1 MCALADPQP
10 ANHQEIELSAITDSP
25 LETER
30 EEDRRAQGMASR
42 FADARTQKNSQ
53 ISNTVTFD
61 TVNEHCAQPIN
72 SGLGDACK
80 MEYITDKK
88 LDKTLNPARFSRRK
102 EHRAQPTMW
111 DMEGAR
117 TQEYVPDSNTV
128 KYDGQN
134 TRGAQESTPEFED
147 MRTRN
152 VSPGMTRAEIHAKDI
167 DTQHDW
173 HLKESD
179 NSSDIGSLIT
189 QAPEPES
196 ICATINALSSWVSS
210 IQPRESWYLAG
221 WIRDSP
227 IEFLVDP
234 GAVVSA
240 ISRQCYEK
248 LLETNAILTP
258 MKAIHMEL
266 EAANKSDMSVHGIC
280 NLDLSVHGLVINMDA
295 LVVDLNCN
303 AILGM
308 DVLGDASKLPF
319 ILDLVGGT
327 LSGGGYETIQLHRF
341 QAATECFAETTES
354 VCIPPH
360 SEVMLWAK
368 LKTNNGRRGP
378 TAGVVLALQ
387 SFVQEFGLLVGRSLV
402 CADVDDWRVPIL
414 IYNSDPCTMQPADCL
429 CNPIIVPAHTRI
441 ARVEEIQAIQHI
453 GSRNIDTNTEE
464 NTLPPHLIDVLDAA
478 TELTPI
484 QRARAATLLAKHVKT
499 FPAPGTP
506 ITGRTEAV
514 MHDIDTG
521 STRPIRCNPRK
532 LSPKKIKIQQE
543 LVDKMLEEGQIEH
556 SVSAWSAPTVLV
568 TKKDGTTRF
577 CVDYRRLNNSTKKDA
592 FPLPR
597 IDDSL
602 NSLSGQS
609 WFSTLDLASGYW
621 QVKLSE
627 DAKPKTA
634 FATHSG
640 LFQFAVM
647 PFGLCNAPATFERLM
662 SQVMRGLHWKR
673 CLVYIDD
680 ILVFGHDFES
690 ALESL
695 ELVLIRVAEYGLQLK
710 STKCN
715 LFRSSVPFLGHIVG
729 RAGLECD
736 PSKVSAVA
744 NWIPPTTTKGVREF
758 LGFTGYYRRFVPD
771 YSTVAQPLVRL
782 LGKDCKFHWTD
793 ACQDA
798 FMALRA
804 LLIKAPVLAFP
815 KEDLPYIVD
824 TDASD
829 YGIGGVLSQCIEGTE
844 HVIAYYSKS
853 LNPAQQKYCTTR
865 RELLAVVATLDHFK
879 GYVWGPKFLV
889 RTDHAALV
897 WLKNLKNIQG
907 MLARWLAKLQQFH
920 FDIIHRPGAQ
930 HGNAD
935 GLSRCPQCDRGTC
948 APIKISVTSDPEQPY
963 ASSCVGSSLDS
974 ELIPLESGETCMAAV
989 MLTQSA
995 NSKLITEAQMTD
1007 IDISIVRSWFIARK
1021 FPVRT
1026 QEFAPASHDLKSYW
1040 IGRKSL
1046 FLDDNHI
1053 LWRNRSEKSLRAQL
1067 VVPRSLR
1074 DTVFND
1080 SHHTTYG
1087 GHFGITHTHSK
1098 LQLHYFWPG
1107 MSDFVRDRISA
1118 CHKCVARKSPVNR
1131 HHPMGHVP
1139 VSGKFERVAMDL
1151 LDVSVISA
1159 KGFKYILV
1167 VCDYFT
1173 KYTEAYPLKDKTA
1186 RSVVDALM
1194 DVWLPRYGFP
1204 LFLHSDQGK
1213 EFDNVMIHQLSELL
1227 GTVKTKTTPYHPR
1240 SDGLVERFNRTLL
1253 AMLAMFVSQE
1263 HDNWDDLLPFMML
1276 AYNTTVHTSTGY
1288 TPYRLVFGDECNL
1301 PGNLVHRELRAD
1313 PPPGDPGTYASWV
1326 QQALY
1331 ESYDEVRAQ
1340 QQRATHRQKRKYD
1353 SEAVARAFPINCWTL
1368 RYYPPARKNKLCS
1381 PWIGPYKVVRAPME
1395 WVVGIQLNADARII
1409 YVHMDD
1415 LKRCA
1420 PPDPEPTWPDAA
1432 RGTSVV
1438 VSTRAPSTLARS
1450 DVTRGQSA
1458 LIDTSNIG
1466 GSAHHTESTI
1476 SGHTALR
1483 APTLSVFTNGA
1494 HHMGSSL
1501 SDQIDVRA
1509 PEKDICEVKSDTVNN
1524 SMVNIYPAPTS
1535 TWDLQDE
1542 NCLLSM
1548 KSPCS
1553 IDVQGYRFFTMERL
1567 FYALQLISLGDRKLI
1582 GQLAKYSR
1590 MDYVRKCVNT
1600 RFEMASSTLQ
1610 NKWLDE
1616 QFHTWAQII
1625 SARVLSDS
1633 AFKNALLDSA
1643 GSPLFDPEEPVYA
1656 TALTS
1661 ARRLCVQ
1668 GKTLR
1673 WPTWISIPTRVTRG
1687 RALI

>member
-1 MCALADPQP
+1 MNIARSQLFRSLKMRT
-10 ANHQEIELSAITDSP
+10 HRDSF
-25 LETER
+25 
-30 EEDRRAQGMASR
+30 QI
-42 FADARTQKNSQ
+42 RTQLCSKDRTNIAQKFNSEL
-53 ISNTVTFD
+53 NTV
-61 TVNEHCAQPIN
+61 VI
-72 SGLGDACK
+72 K
-80 MEYITDKK
+80 
-88 LDKTLNPARFSRRK
+88 
-102 EHRAQPTMW
+102 
-111 DMEGAR
+111 
-117 TQEYVPDSNTV
+117 
-128 KYDGQN
+128 
-134 TRGAQESTPEFED
+134 
-147 MRTRN
+147 
-152 VSPGMTRAEIHAKDI
+152 AEIHAENTDAQHIVHFKEAQDFS
-167 DTQHDW
+167 DT
-173 HLKESD
+173 
-179 NSSDIGSLIT
+179 GSLIT
-189 QAPEPES
+189 QAPQSQS
-196 ICATINALSSWVSS
+196 IHATINALSSWVSA

-221 WIRDSP
+221 WIGDSP
-227 IEFLVDP
+227 IDFLVDP

-240 ISRQCYEK
+240 ISLQSYEK

-258 MKAIHMEL
+258 MRAIHMEL
-266 EAANKSDMSVHGIC
+266 EAANKSDMSVHVMC
-280 NLDLSVHGLVINMDA
+280 NLELSVHGLIINMDA
-295 LVVDLNCN
+295 LVVDLNCH

-308 DVLGDASKLPF
+308 DILGDASKLPF

-341 QAATECFAETTES
+341 QAATECFAETTDS

-387 SFVQEFGLLVGRSLV
+387 TFVQEFGLLVGRSLV
-402 CADVDDWRVPIL
+402 HADAEDWKIPIL
-414 IYNSDPCTMQPADCL
+414 IYNSDPCTKKPADCT
-429 CNPIIVPAHTRI
+429 CNPVIVPAHTRI

-453 GSRNIDTNTEE
+453 GSRETEIHTEE
-464 NTLPPHLIDVLDAA
+464 GALPQHLIDDAA
-478 TELTPI
+478 TELTTN
-484 QRARAATLLAKHVKT
+484 QRARAATLLAKHVHT

-621 QVKLSE
+621 QVRLSE

-680 ILVFGHDFES
+680 ILVFGQDFES
-690 ALESL
+690 ALQSL

-710 STKCN
+710 STKCH

-736 PSKVSAVA
+736 PNKVSAVA
-744 NWIPPTTTKGVREF
+744 NWIPPSTIKGVREF

-782 LGKDCKFHWTD
+782 LGKDCKFKWTD

-798 FMALRA
+798 FRALRA

-879 GYVWGPKFLV
+879 GYVWGPKFVV

-935 GLSRCPQCDRGTC
+935 GLSRCPQCDRGAC
-948 APIKISVTSDPEQPY
+948 APNINIDPSDPEQPY
-963 ASSCVGSSLDS
+963 ASSCIGSSLDS

-989 MLTQSA
+989 MITQSD
-995 NSKLITEAQMTD
+995 NSKLITAAQMTD
-1007 IDISIVRSWFIARK
+1007 SDITIVRNWFIAGK
-1021 FPVRT
+1021 FPART
-1026 QEFAPASHDLKSYW
+1026 QDFAPASHDLKSYW
-1040 IGRKSL
+1040 VGRKRL
-1046 FLDDNHI
+1046 LLDDKNI
-1053 LWRNRSEKSLRAQL
+1053 LWRNRSETSSRAQL

-1074 DTVFND
+1074 DTIFND

-1151 LDVSVISA
+1151 LDVSVIST
-1159 KGFKYILV
+1159 KGYKYILV

-1173 KYTEAYPLKDKTA
+1173 KYTEAYPLKVKTA

-1213 EFDNVMIHQLSELL
+1213 EFDNVMIHKLSELL

-1240 SDGLVERFNRTLL
+1240 SDGLVERFDRTLL
-1253 AMLAMFVSQE
+1253 AMLALFVSQE
-1263 HDNWDDLLPFMML
+1263 HDNWDALLPFMML

-1288 TPYRLVFGDECNL
+1288 MPYRLVFGDECNL

-1340 QQRATHRQKRKYD
+1340 QQRATHRQKRNYD
-1353 SEAVARAFPINCWTL
+1353 SKAVARAFPIGCWTL

-1395 WVVGIQLNADARII
+1395 WVVGIQLDADARII

-1438 VSTRAPSTLARS
+1438 VSTRAS
-1450 DVTRGQSA
+1450 
-1458 LIDTSNIG
+1458 
-1466 GSAHHTESTI
+1466 
-1476 SGHTALR
+1476 
-1483 APTLSVFTNGA
+1483 
-1494 HHMGSSL
+1494 
-1501 SDQIDVRA
+1501 
-1509 PEKDICEVKSDTVNN
+1509 
-1524 SMVNIYPAPTS
+1524 
-1535 TWDLQDE
+1535 
-1542 NCLLSM
+1542 
-1548 KSPCS
+1548 
-1553 IDVQGYRFFTMERL
+1553 
-1567 FYALQLISLGDRKLI
+1567 
-1582 GQLAKYSR
+1582 
-1590 MDYVRKCVNT
+1590 
-1600 RFEMASSTLQ
+1600 
-1610 NKWLDE
+1610 
-1616 QFHTWAQII
+1616 
-1625 SARVLSDS
+1625 
-1633 AFKNALLDSA
+1633 
-1643 GSPLFDPEEPVYA
+1643 
-1656 TALTS
+1656 
-1661 ARRLCVQ
+1661 
-1668 GKTLR
+1668 
-1673 WPTWISIPTRVTRG
+1673 
-1687 RALI
+1687 

>member
-1 MCALADPQP
+1 M
-10 ANHQEIELSAITDSP
+10 
-25 LETER
+25 
-30 EEDRRAQGMASR
+30 
-42 FADARTQKNSQ
+42 
-53 ISNTVTFD
+53 
-61 TVNEHCAQPIN
+61 
-72 SGLGDACK
+72 
-80 MEYITDKK
+80 
-88 LDKTLNPARFSRRK
+88 
-102 EHRAQPTMW
+102 
-111 DMEGAR
+111 
-117 TQEYVPDSNTV
+117 
-128 KYDGQN
+128 
-134 TRGAQESTPEFED
+134 
-147 MRTRN
+147 
-152 VSPGMTRAEIHAKDI
+152 
-167 DTQHDW
+167 
-173 HLKESD
+173 
-179 NSSDIGSLIT
+179 
-189 QAPEPES
+189 
-196 ICATINALSSWVSS
+196 
-210 IQPRESWYLAG
+210 
-221 WIRDSP
+221 
-227 IEFLVDP
+227 
-234 GAVVSA
+234 
-240 ISRQCYEK
+240 
-248 LLETNAILTP
+248 
-258 MKAIHMEL
+258 
-266 EAANKSDMSVHGIC
+266 
-280 NLDLSVHGLVINMDA
+280 
-295 LVVDLNCN
+295 
-303 AILGM
+303 
-308 DVLGDASKLPF
+308 
-319 ILDLVGGT
+319 
-327 LSGGGYETIQLHRF
+327 
-341 QAATECFAETTES
+341 
-354 VCIPPH
+354 
-360 SEVMLWAK
+360 
-368 LKTNNGRRGP
+368 
-378 TAGVVLALQ
+378 
-387 SFVQEFGLLVGRSLV
+387 
-402 CADVDDWRVPIL
+402 
-414 IYNSDPCTMQPADCL
+414 
-429 CNPIIVPAHTRI
+429 
-441 ARVEEIQAIQHI
+441 
-453 GSRNIDTNTEE
+453 
-464 NTLPPHLIDVLDAA
+464 
-478 TELTPI
+478 
-484 QRARAATLLAKHVKT
+484 
-499 FPAPGTP
+499 
-506 ITGRTEAV
+506 
-514 MHDIDTG
+514 
-521 STRPIRCNPRK
+521 
-532 LSPKKIKIQQE
+532 
-543 LVDKMLEEGQIEH
+543 
-556 SVSAWSAPTVLV
+556 
-568 TKKDGTTRF
+568 
-577 CVDYRRLNNSTKKDA
+577 
-592 FPLPR
+592 
-597 IDDSL
+597 
-602 NSLSGQS
+602 
-609 WFSTLDLASGYW
+609 
-621 QVKLSE
+621 
-627 DAKPKTA
+627 
-634 FATHSG
+634 
-640 LFQFAVM
+640 
-647 PFGLCNAPATFERLM
+647 
-662 SQVMRGLHWKR
+662 
-673 CLVYIDD
+673 
-680 ILVFGHDFES
+680 
-690 ALESL
+690 
-695 ELVLIRVAEYGLQLK
+695 
-710 STKCN
+710 
-715 LFRSSVPFLGHIVG
+715 
-729 RAGLECD
+729 
-736 PSKVSAVA
+736 
-744 NWIPPTTTKGVREF
+744 
-758 LGFTGYYRRFVPD
+758 
-771 YSTVAQPLVRL
+771 
-782 LGKDCKFHWTD
+782 
-793 ACQDA
+793 
-798 FMALRA
+798 
-804 LLIKAPVLAFP
+804 
-815 KEDLPYIVD
+815 
-824 TDASD
+824 
-829 YGIGGVLSQCIEGTE
+829 
-844 HVIAYYSKS
+844 
-853 LNPAQQKYCTTR
+853 
-865 RELLAVVATLDHFK
+865 
-879 GYVWGPKFLV
+879 
-889 RTDHAALV
+889 
-897 WLKNLKNIQG
+897 
-907 MLARWLAKLQQFH
+907 
-920 FDIIHRPGAQ
+920 
-930 HGNAD
+930 
-935 GLSRCPQCDRGTC
+935 
-948 APIKISVTSDPEQPY
+948 
-963 ASSCVGSSLDS
+963 
-974 ELIPLESGETCMAAV
+974 
-989 MLTQSA
+989 
-995 NSKLITEAQMTD
+995 
-1007 IDISIVRSWFIARK
+1007 
-1021 FPVRT
+1021 
-1026 QEFAPASHDLKSYW
+1026 PASHDLKSYW

-1046 FLDDNHI
+1046 FFDDNHI

-1340 QQRATHRQKRKYD
+1340 QQRATHRQKRNYD
-1353 SEAVARAFPINCWTL
+1353 SKAVARAFPINCWTL

-1381 PWIGPYKVVRAPME
+1381 PWIGPYKVVHAPME

-1458 LIDTSNIG
+1458 LIDTSNIR

-1509 PEKDICEVKSDTVNN
+1509 PESDICEVKSDTVNN

-1661 ARRLCVQ
+1661 ARILCVQ

-1687 RALI
+1687 RTLI

>member
-1 MCALADPQP
+1 MNTVCVLSDHQP
-10 ANHQEIELSAITDSP
+10 ANHQEFELSVTE
-25 LETER
+25 ETTVNTGKSKEHC
-30 EEDRRAQGMASR
+30 AQGIKSE
-42 FADARTQKNSQ
+42 FKDPRTQRISPD
-53 ISNTVTFD
+53 SNTVMFERQ
-61 TVNEHCAQPIN
+61 NEHCAQPII
-72 SGLGDACK
+72 SEFEDAR
-80 MEYITDKK
+80 TQ
-88 LDKTLNPARFSRRK
+88 RFIPDSDTVMFELTN
-102 EHRAQPTMW
+102 EHCAQSIISEF
-111 DMEGAR
+111 DGAR
-117 TQEYVPDSNTV
+117 TQKFNSELNTV
-128 KYDGQN
+128 VIK
-134 TRGAQESTPEFED
+134 
-147 MRTRN
+147 
-152 VSPGMTRAEIHAKDI
+152 AEIHAENTDAQHI
-167 DTQHDW
+167 VHFEEAQDFSDT
-173 HLKESD
+173 
-179 NSSDIGSLIT
+179 GSLIT
-189 QAPEPES
+189 QAPQSQS
-196 ICATINALSSWVSS
+196 IHATINALSSWVSA

-221 WIRDSP
+221 WIGDSP
-227 IEFLVDP
+227 IDFLVDP

-240 ISRQCYEK
+240 ISLQSYEK

-258 MKAIHMEL
+258 MRAIHMEL
-266 EAANKSDMSVHGIC
+266 EAANKSDMSVHGMC
-280 NLDLSVHGLVINMDA
+280 NLELSVHGLIINMDA
-295 LVVDLNCN
+295 LVVDLNCH

-308 DVLGDASKLPF
+308 DILGDASKLPF

-341 QAATECFAETTES
+341 QAATECFAETTDS

-387 SFVQEFGLLVGRSLV
+387 TFVQEFGLLVGRSLV
-402 CADVDDWRVPIL
+402 RADAEDWKIPIL
-414 IYNSDPCTMQPADCL
+414 IYNSDPCTKKPADCT
-429 CNPIIVPAHTRI
+429 CNPVIVPAHTRI

-453 GSRNIDTNTEE
+453 GSRETEIHTEE
-464 NTLPPHLIDVLDAA
+464 GALPQHLIDVLDAA
-478 TELTPI
+478 TELTTN
-484 QRARAATLLAKHVKT
+484 QRARAATLLAKHVHT

-621 QVKLSE
+621 QVRLSE

-690 ALESL
+690 ALQSL

-710 STKCN
+710 STKCH

-736 PSKVSAVA
+736 PTKVSAVA
-744 NWIPPTTTKGVREF
+744 NWIPPSTIKGVREF

-782 LGKDCKFHWTD
+782 LGKDCKFKWTD

-798 FMALRA
+798 FKALRA

-879 GYVWGPKFLV
+879 GYVWGPKFVV

-935 GLSRCPQCDRGTC
+935 GLSRCPQCDRGAC
-948 APIKISVTSDPEQPY
+948 APNINIDPSDPEQPY
-963 ASSCVGSSLDS
+963 ASSCIGSSLDS

-989 MLTQSA
+989 MITQSD
-995 NSKLITEAQMTD
+995 NSKLITAAQMTD
-1007 IDISIVRSWFIARK
+1007 SDITIVRNWFIAGK
-1021 FPVRT
+1021 FPART
-1026 QEFAPASHDLKSYW
+1026 QDFAPASHDLKSYW
-1040 IGRKSL
+1040 VGRKSL
-1046 FLDDNHI
+1046 FLDDKNI
-1053 LWRNRSEKSLRAQL
+1053 LWRNRSETSSRAQL

-1074 DTVFND
+1074 DTIFND

-1151 LDVSVISA
+1151 LDVSVIST
-1159 KGFKYILV
+1159 KGYKYILV

-1213 EFDNVMIHQLSELL
+1213 EFDNVMIHKLSELL

-1340 QQRATHRQKRKYD
+1340 QQRATHRQKRNYD
-1353 SEAVARAFPINCWTL
+1353 SKAVARAFPIGCWTL

-1395 WVVGIQLNADARII
+1395 WVVGIQLDADARII

-1450 DVTRGQSA
+1450 GVTRSQHTSVNTSHHPRVSTHPESVTSGQT
-1458 LIDTSNIG
+1458 D
-1466 GSAHHTESTI
+1466 
-1476 SGHTALR
+1476 LR
-1483 APTLSVFTNGA
+1483 APTLPVLRSGA
-1494 HHMGSSL
+1494 HHPKSTL
-1501 SDQIDVRA
+1501 SGQIDVRA
-1509 PEKDICEVKSDTVNN
+1509 PISEEIRVQSDTDNN
-1524 SMVNIYPAPTS
+1524 SI
-1535 TWDLQDE
+1535 E
-1542 NCLLSM
+1542 NVH
-1548 KSPCS
+1548 CS
-1553 IDVQGYRFFTMERL
+1553 QLDMEFT
-1567 FYALQLISLGDRKLI
+1567 G
-1582 GQLAKYSR
+1582 
-1590 MDYVRKCVNT
+1590 
-1600 RFEMASSTLQ
+1600 
-1610 NKWLDE
+1610 
-1616 QFHTWAQII
+1616 
-1625 SARVLSDS
+1625 
-1633 AFKNALLDSA
+1633 
-1643 GSPLFDPEEPVYA
+1643 
-1656 TALTS
+1656 
-1661 ARRLCVQ
+1661 
-1668 GKTLR
+1668 
-1673 WPTWISIPTRVTRG
+1673 
-1687 RALI
+1687 

>member
-1 MCALADPQP
+1 MCVLSDHQP
-10 ANHQEIELSAITDSP
+10 ANHQEFELSVTE
-25 LETER
+25 ETTVNTRKSKEHCAQGIKS
-30 EEDRRAQGMASR
+30 EFEDARAQRISP
-42 FADARTQKNSQ
+42 D
-53 ISNTVTFD
+53 SNTVMFERQ
-61 TVNEHCAQPIN
+61 NEHCAQPII
-72 SGLGDACK
+72 SEFED
-80 MEYITDKK
+80 
-88 LDKTLNPARFSRRK
+88 
-102 EHRAQPTMW
+102 
-111 DMEGAR
+111 AR
-117 TQEYVPDSNTV
+117 TQKVRSELNTV
-128 KYDGQN
+128 VIK
-134 TRGAQESTPEFED
+134 
-147 MRTRN
+147 
-152 VSPGMTRAEIHAKDI
+152 AEIHAE
-167 DTQHDW
+167 DTDAQHIVHFEEAQDF
-173 HLKESD
+173 SD
-179 NSSDIGSLIT
+179 AGSLIT
-189 QAPEPES
+189 QAPQSQS
-196 ICATINALSSWVSS
+196 IHATINALSSWVSA

-221 WIRDSP
+221 WIGDSP
-227 IEFLVDP
+227 IDFLVDP

-240 ISRQCYEK
+240 ISLQSYEK
-248 LLETNAILTP
+248 LMAANAILTP

-266 EAANKSDMSVHGIC
+266 EAANKSDMSVHGMC
-280 NLDLSVHGLVINMDA
+280 NLELSVHGLIINMDA
-295 LVVDLNCN
+295 LVVDLNCH

-308 DVLGDASKLPF
+308 DILGDASKLPF

-341 QAATECFAETTES
+341 QAATECFAETTDS

-387 SFVQEFGLLVGRSLV
+387 TFVQEFGLLVGRSLV
-402 CADVDDWRVPIL
+402 RADAEDWKIPIL
-414 IYNSDPCTMQPADCL
+414 IYNSDPCTMKPADCT
-429 CNPIIVPAHTRI
+429 CNPVLVPAHTRI
-441 ARVEEIQAIQHI
+441 AHVEEIQAIQHI
-453 GSRNIDTNTEE
+453 GSRETEIHTEE
-464 NTLPPHLIDVLDAA
+464 GALPPHLIDVLDAA
-478 TELTPI
+478 TELTTN
-484 QRARAATLLAKHVKT
+484 QRVRAATLLAKHVKT

-577 CVDYRRLNNSTKKDA
+577 CIDYRRLNNSAKKDA

-602 NSLSGQS
+602 NSLSSQS

-621 QVKLSE
+621 QVRLSE

-690 ALESL
+690 ALQSL
-695 ELVLIRVAEYGLQLK
+695 ELVLIRVAEYGLQLI

-736 PSKVSAVA
+736 PNKVSAVA
-744 NWIPPTTTKGVREF
+744 NWIPPSTIKGVREF

-782 LGKDCKFHWTD
+782 LGKDCKFKWTD

-798 FMALRA
+798 FRALRA

-865 RELLAVVATLDHFK
+865 RKLLAVVATLDHFK
-879 GYVWGPKFLV
+879 GYVWGPKFVV

-920 FDIIHRPGAQ
+920 FEIIHRPGAQ

-935 GLSRCPQCDRGTC
+935 GLSRCPQCDRGAC
-948 APIKISVTSDPEQPY
+948 APNINSDPSDPEQPY
-963 ASSCVGSSLDS
+963 ASNCIGSSLDS
-974 ELIPLESGETCMAAV
+974 ELLLLESGETCMAAV
-989 MLTQSA
+989 MITQSD
-995 NSKLITEAQMTD
+995 NSKLITAAQMTD
-1007 IDISIVRSWFIARK
+1007 SDITIVRNWFIAGK

-1026 QEFAPASHDLKSYW
+1026 QDFAPASHDLKSNW
-1040 IGRKSL
+1040 VGRKSL
-1046 FLDDNHI
+1046 FLDDRNI
-1053 LWRNRSEKSLRAQL
+1053 LWRNRSETSSRAQL

-1074 DTVFND
+1074 DSIFND

-1159 KGFKYILV
+1159 KGYKYILV

-1186 RSVVDALM
+1186 RSVADALM

-1213 EFDNVMIHQLSELL
+1213 EFDNVMIHRLSELL
-1227 GTVKTKTTPYHPR
+1227 GTVKTK
-1240 SDGLVERFNRTLL
+1240 TLL

-1340 QQRATHRQKRKYD
+1340 QQRATHRQKRNYD
-1353 SEAVARAFPINCWTL
+1353 SKAVARAFPIGCWTL

-1395 WVVGIQLNADARII
+1395 WVVGIQLDADARII

-1438 VSTRAPSTLARS
+1438 VSTCAPSTLARS
-1450 DVTRGQSA
+1450 DVIRSQHTPVN
-1458 LIDTSNIG
+1458 TSHHPR
-1466 GSAHHTESTI
+1466 GSAHNPESVI
-1476 SGHTALR
+1476 SGQTDLR
-1483 APTLSVFTNGA
+1483 APTLPVLRSRA
-1494 HHMGSSL
+1494 HHPKSSL
-1501 SDQIDVRA
+1501 SGQIDVRA
-1509 PEKDICEVKSDTVNN
+1509 PTSEEIRVKTDTDNN
-1524 SMVNIYPAPTS
+1524 PIVKKYAVPSS
-1535 TWDLQDE
+1535 TWNLQDE
-1542 NCLLSM
+1542 NCILLL
-1548 KSPCS
+1548 KSNCS
-1553 IDVQGYRFFTMERL
+1553 IDVKGYRFFTMERL
-1567 FYALQLISLGDRKLI
+1567 FYLLQLLSLGDRKFI
-1582 GQLAKYSR
+1582 GQLARYSR
-1590 MDYVRKCVNT
+1590 MDYVKKCVKA
-1600 RFEMASSTLQ
+1600 RFELASSLIQ
-1610 NKWLDE
+1610 DKWLDE
-1616 QFHTWAQII
+1616 QFQTWTQII
-1625 SARVLSDS
+1625 TARILSDPG
-1633 AFKNALLDSA
+1633 FKQALLDSA

-1661 ARRLCVQ
+1661 ARKMCVQ
-1668 GKTLR
+1668 RKLLT
-1673 WPTWISIPTRVTRG
+1673 WPSWITIPTCVTRG
-1687 RALI
+1687 QVRV